1 MASAGATITR
11 YRPLLLLVGSLAAAA
26 VLLALFLFSPK
37 VRAIQQLR
45 EAAAERQSRVSES
58 LRQWSE
64 MSEKRD
70 ERASAWEE
78 ALARAAR
85 RVPHGPELEGFMAEL
100 SALAVRHHLRAFR
113 LTPSGAMGGAAG
125 GPDQGPAPV
134 ASAPEPQ
141 DGLTPGGA
149 DAGASSA
156 AGESPPTELRYRVLF
171 TSTYSD
177 LADLLDD
184 LPRMRR
190 LVTVRSV
197 KVAMKEGALE
207 TALEIS
213 IFHRGSP

>member
-1 MASAGATITR
+1 MITR
-11 YRPLLLLVGSLAAAA
+11 YRPLLLLVGALAAAA

-45 EAAAERQSRVSES
+45 EALAERQSRVSES

-70 ERASAWEE
+70 ERARAWDE

-113 LTPSGAMGGAAG
+113 LAPSGAMGGAAG

-134 ASAPEPQ
+134 VSAPEPQ

-149 DAGASSA
+149 DAGANA
-156 AGESPPTELRYRVLF
+156 AAEPLTGLRYRVLF
-171 TSTYSD
+171 VHLSGPPD
-177 LADLLDD
+177 LPDD
-184 LPRMRR
+184 LPRMR
-190 LVTVRSV
+190 LVTVR
-197 KVAMKEGALE
+197 A
-207 TALEIS
+207 
-213 IFHRGSP
+213 